1 MYIVIRAGR
10 ACWLKPVST
19 VLPKGGRVE
28 NAAQGWE
35 GGEGLPKGGRVKV
48 AELGWRA
55 DSVS

>member
-28 NAAQGWE
+28 SAAQEWE
-35 GGEGLPKGGRVKV
+35 GGEGLPKGGRVERGCPRV
-48 AELGWRA
+48 GGSR
-55 DSVS
+55 